1 MYVQA
6 PYILLPFTSPSS
18 FHFFHEIRRKTRNF
32 SPDFL
37 LAGFCKHTHSVERW
51 KTCCWGEAG
60 RKKQRIYILRQRSS
74 FERRKDRR
82 ELGDVRCC
90 RSRNRSRCTRLFY
103 FLLHSLV
110 WIRNFFFLLLF
121 VNIETHS
128 RDELEQAAEVRSIA
142 KELYARGEKR
152 SLKET
157 EKSHWSTKQAKKATN
172 FNNRHNENTFN
183 DAVKVSRKVS
193 LSAQDGATGKA
204 RKSQL
209 RAAVGG
215 VLSVVYR
222 HHVCII
228 EERPFNTISC
238 VWHWSG
244 RSWPPTT
251 SF

>member
-6 PYILLPFTSPSS
+6 PYILLPFTSPSN

-37 LAGFCKHTHSVERW
+37 LSGFCKHTHSVERW

-82 ELGDVRCC
+82 ELGDVRCFW
-90 RSRNRSRCTRLFY
+90 SGNRSRCTRLFY

-142 KELYARGEKR
+142 KELYARGEK
-152 SLKET
+152 K
-157 EKSHWSTKQAKKATN
+157 KSQGN
-172 FNNRHNENTFN
+172 
-183 DAVKVSRKVS
+183 RKVT
-193 LSAQDGATGKA
+193 LKHQAG
-204 RKSQL
+204 
-209 RAAVGG
+209 
-215 VLSVVYR
+215 
-222 HHVCII
+222 
-228 EERPFNTISC
+228 EESNKFQ
-238 VWHWSG
+238 
-244 RSWPPTT
+244 
-251 SF
+251 